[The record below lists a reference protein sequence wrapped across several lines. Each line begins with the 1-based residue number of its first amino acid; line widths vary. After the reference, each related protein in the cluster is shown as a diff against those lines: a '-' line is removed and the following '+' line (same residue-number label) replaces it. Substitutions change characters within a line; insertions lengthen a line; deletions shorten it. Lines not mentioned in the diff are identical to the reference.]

1 MRERDPMPRHRRT
14 ALDGRA
20 EGSELIATGM
30 ANTRSERCDEG
41 SFVALAVAKL
51 EDTHK
56 S

>member
-30 ANTRSERCDEG
+30 ANSSSERCDECG
-41 SFVALAVAKL
+41 LVALAVAKL
-51 EDTHK
+51 ENTHK
-56 S
+56 G